1 VRNLTDQSILSK
13 PVVVQ
18 IDNNRARQNINKENA
33 FMLVRAGVAVFPSSG
48 KTPLVPMF
56 NRLDTEISP
65 ADRDAAIEKYR
76 EDHDDKSPIHVGCT
90 KDPEVIKRMWRAF
103 RDAVPSIATGAS
115 GLVVLDADAKDQG
128 PEKMAALWEENGG
141 LPEGALASPTKSGG
155 KHFIFAD
162 SERTF
167 TNKAGALKKEYGT
180 DVRGSGG
187 QIVAAGS
194 LLEDGRSYGTREDLF
209 RFLRAYVNKTLP
221 KVPEFI
227 RDLIGAQAERNDD
240 MSPSK
245 ERDVIKALQDA
256 DWDKHENDF
265 DPDIGDYDLNKL
277 RTENAEFNEL
287 YDKPSSDCST
297 NRFLAARHVMREWP
311 EMPAPALSIFFS
323 RWEGAGEYTD
333 EKPKSGQYDDRQIAR
348 EWLKN
353 QGLSKPSS
361 GDAFGAVVDED
372 EPGGNSRTVVHVD
385 LNNPAAMVQ
394 IVEGILIKRDAQ
406 IFRRGS
412 TLVEVVSDRPLPGL
426 DTTMPTVQLL
436 PLNVE
441 RLAQLTG
448 GLIDFQRW
456 DKRAKKHLPCPPPSE
471 LMKHI
476 MARGVRSSLR
486 RINFVATSPMI
497 RPDGS
502 ILASPGYDAATE
514 VYLAGNVDLPTL
526 PDNPTRD
533 DGLEALCFAAGLF
546 SECAF
551 ADKDQGYPF
560 TSGGLSAVL
569 SVLVAGMSRLL
580 ISGIPMLTCA
590 AATPGS
596 GKSFIGRLLGLWL
609 TGRDIPVS
617 NVAAGSSGELDKR
630 LNAGLLGGAPMI
642 HLDNCNGRLVS
653 DLLCQI
659 LTERTVA
666 VRPLGV
672 SEEVNVSGMPMVLAN
687 GNNVQVDENLAR
699 RTLMVELDAGM
710 ERPEL
715 RNFNLRP
722 VEMLLANRGA
732 YIAAILTAMRA
743 YLLALGRGDAKS
755 IGPSAGSF
763 NDWSDYARSMLVWY
777 GFRDPIE
784 AMAIAQ
790 AEDPEKAA
798 RASVF
803 KGLLELF
810 PHGSFTVGKVIERI
824 QAAEYDALEER
835 PNETAICQSL
845 RDNLKGLLP
854 KGERGLTPQ
863 TLGTVFRG
871 WATKVEAGLKLHRL
885 ERNAAN
891 VTTYAIRPC

>member
-1 VRNLTDQSILSK
+1 
-13 PVVVQ
+13 
-18 IDNNRARQNINKENA
+18 
-33 FMLVRAGVAVFPSSG
+33 MLAKVGVAVFPSSG
-48 KTPLVPMF
+48 KTPLIPMF
-56 NRLDTEISP
+56 NKLDTAIS
-65 ADRDAAIEKYR
+65 AEDRAAAIGKYKEAHR
-76 EDHDDKSPIHVGCT
+76 DKKPVHVGAT
-90 KDPEVIKRMWRAF
+90 TNSSTIKKMWRAF
-103 RDAVPSIATGAS
+103 PDAVPSIATGPSRMA
-115 GLVVLDADAKDQG
+115 VLDADSKDQG
-128 PEKMAALWEENGG
+128 PEKMTVLWEANGG
-141 LPEGALASPTKSGG
+141 RPKGSVETPTKSNGTHAFFSDPEG
-155 KHFIFAD
+155 
-162 SERTF
+162 RF
-167 TNKAGALKKEYGT
+167 TNKAGLLKSQYGT
-180 DVRGSGG
+180 DVRGTGG
-187 QIVAAGS
+187 QVVAPGS
-194 LLEDGRSYGTREDLF
+194 MLPDGRSYGTRKDLTLL
-209 RFLRAYVNKTLP
+209 LRAIHLGTLP
-221 KVPEFI
+221 LVPDYIEK
-227 RDLIGAQAERNDD
+227 LIGAQAPHKDD
-240 MSPSK
+240 VAPSK
-245 ERDVIKALQDA
+245 EREVIKALEEA
-256 DWDKHENDF
+256 DWDKYEAAF
-265 DPDIGDYDLNKL
+265 DPTIGDYDIDKL
-277 RTENAEFNEL
+277 RADNAQFKEL
-287 YDKPSSDCST
+287 YDNPSSDCST
-297 NRFLAARHVMREWP
+297 NRFFATRHVMREWP
-311 EMPAPALSIFFS
+311 DLPAPALSIFFS
-323 RWEGAGEYTD
+323 QWEGAGAYTD
-333 EKPKSGQYDDRQIAR
+333 EKPKSGEYDDRQIAR

-353 QGLSKPSS
+353 QGFSRPSN
-361 GDAFGAVVDED
+361 GDAFGAVVDEEESD
-372 EPGGNSRTVVHVD
+372 SKNRTVVHVD
-385 LNNPAAMVQ
+385 LNNPAALVLR
-394 IVEGILIKRDAQ
+394 VEDILIKRDAQ

-426 DTTMPTVQLL
+426 DNTMPTVQLL
-436 PLNVE
+436 PLNIE
-441 RLAQLTG
+441 RLGQLTG
-448 GLIDFQRW
+448 RLIDFRRW
-456 DKRAKKHLPCPPPSE
+456 DKRARGFLPCPPPGD
-471 LMKHI
+471 LMKHL

-486 RINFVATSPMI
+486 RINFVATAPMI

-502 ILASPGYDAATE
+502 ILSAPGYDVATE
-514 VYLAGNVDLPTL
+514 VYLAGNVDLPAL

-533 DGLEALCFAAGLF
+533 DGLEALKFAAVLF

-560 TSGGLSAVL
+560 TSVGLSAVL

-596 GKSFIGRLLGLWL
+596 GKSFIGRLLGIWL

-630 LNAGLLGGAPMI
+630 LNAGLLGGAPMV

-672 SEEVNVSGMPMVLAN
+672 SEEVNISGMPMVLAN

-722 VEMLLANRGA
+722 DGMLRADRGA
-732 YIAAILTAMRA
+732 YIAAILTAIRA
-743 YLLALGRGDAKS
+743 FLLALSRGDAKS
-755 IGPSAGSF
+755 ISPSAGSF

-790 AEDPEKAA
+790 VEDPEKAA

-803 KGLLELF
+803 KGLFELF
-810 PHGSFTVGKVIERI
+810 QQGAFTVGKIIERI
-824 QAAEYDALEER
+824 HAAEYDALEER
-835 PNETAICQSL
+835 PTETAACQSL

-854 KGERGLTPQ
+854 KGERCLTPQ
-863 TLGTVFRG
+863 TLGTLFRG

-891 VTTYAIRPC
+891 VTTYAVRPC